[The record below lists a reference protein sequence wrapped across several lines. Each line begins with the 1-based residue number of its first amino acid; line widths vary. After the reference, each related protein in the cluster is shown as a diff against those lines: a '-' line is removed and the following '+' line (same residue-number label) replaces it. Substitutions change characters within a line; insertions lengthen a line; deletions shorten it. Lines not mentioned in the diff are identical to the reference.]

1 MIRLLSV
8 FVIFNHFST
17 SLILN
22 SYLTCR
28 SLDVNLHCVLNKF
41 VKNILLNLLFNTC
54 GGKCPFKGNGNCRE
68 RERERGRHGTRVSV
82 GEQEETVK
90 PSNKREIG
98 QDGSRSTRR
107 PAHMAGSGLGLWQ
120 VCTRRHMGRRGS

>member
-1 MIRLLSV
+1 MLSSTIIILFKLHSLKSLVILAVHV
-8 FVIFNHFST
+8 FI
-17 SLILN
+17 ILE
-22 SYLTCR
+22 LR
-28 SLDVNLHCVLNKF
+28 F
-41 VKNILLNLLFNTC
+41 ILLVEHVRLNE
-54 GGKCPFKGNGNCRE
+54 KKIVE
-68 RERERGRHGTRVSV
+68 REIGGWQRVSV